1 MVQPIDYTVPME
13 DPLAAFQSA
22 ANIGMGIRQNQQTLE
37 ANRLKLE
44 AEKVAQAR
52 QAEVQ
57 AALGRLSS
65 PDATAEDYAN
75 VSLLLPKD
83 QAESV
88 RAAFTMRDDAT
99 NKASLRDAS
108 QIFTAFKSGQPEMG
122 IKLMSDKVAAL
133 RNSGKEQEAAIL
145 EAQIEVA
152 KENPKATE
160 DFFGFTISQMPG
172 GKEVLTSAIDYAI
185 SKPKLQ
191 TAESEATIKGVE
203 AQYAP
208 AKAIADLAQSEANIK
223 NINDQIRDRSRRF
236 GLDSQKFQSEVADRA
251 RNYQLNY
258 AKTFGYMAKLP
269 EATQKLVNDKTIAAV
284 GKETLGQ
291 SYLDLAGRIE
301 KSNLTGGIFSSAA
314 QTLKGLGGSPDQLR
328 LEFARIKN
336 SGVLASLPPGP
347 ATDKDVLL
355 ASRGFPKDNA
365 NKTEIASFLRG
376 MAKLQMVQ
384 AAGDTAQAEWISS
397 NRDLGKAK
405 GPLVIAGQTV
415 KPGTSFVDFNKRF
428 VADAAKKAT
437 ATTAPP
443 PPVAKAA
450 PVAAGD
456 AALLAK
462 YGVK

>member
-1 MVQPIDYTVPME
+1 MQN
-13 DPLAAFQSA
+13 PLAAFEQSA
-22 ANIGMGIRQNQQTLE
+22 NLGMGIRQNQQTLE

-44 AEKVAQAR
+44 AEKTAQAH
-52 QAEVQ
+52 QAKIQE
-57 AALGRLSS
+57 ALGKLSS

-83 QAESV
+83 QADSLRSTFE
-88 RAAFTMRDDAT
+88 MRD
-99 NKASLRDAS
+99 KAINESALNDTS
-108 QIFTAFKSGQPEMG
+108 KVFTAFNAGKPE
-122 IKLMSDKVAAL
+122 IAVQLLTNKVEAL
-133 RNSGKEQEAAIL
+133 RNSGKEGEAAYL
-145 EAQIEVA
+145 ENWLEVA
-152 KENPKATE
+152 KTDPEAAKN
-160 DFFGFTISQMPG
+160 FFGYTISQMPG
-172 GKEVLTSAIDYAI
+172 GKERLTSAIEY
-185 SKPKLQ
+185 SKAP
-191 TAESEATIKGVE
+191 AEIAKGKSEATIKGVE

-258 AKTFGYMAKLP
+258 AKTFGDMAKLP

-301 KSNLTGGIFSSAA
+301 KSNLTGGVFSSVK
-314 QTLKGLGGSPDQLR
+314 QTLNDVGGSPDQLR

-405 GPLVIAGQTV
+405 GLLVIAGQTV
-415 KPGTSFVDFNKRF
+415 KPGTSFIDFNKRF
-428 VADAAKKAT
+428 VADAARKAT
-437 ATTAPP
+437 AATAPP
-443 PPVAKAA
+443 PPVAKGA